1 MIIWDLNKDLE
12 QESFDLDSNALF
24 FQDSKGSPYLAEK
37 NYIINCRSGCRQ
49 LCYNFKVSDF
59 DVENA
64 TFRFQYGHRVEND
77 TENWIILRNFINLS
91 FSYMTFI
98 IKENFEKNGHQLNDF
113 VFDIEG
119 NDFLFNKN
127 TIFTEGNLVKA
138 QYDKCQFI
146 FKNYL
151 AEDPNLLDL
160 L

>member
-1 MIIWDLNKDLE
+1 
-12 QESFDLDSNALF
+12 
-24 FQDSKGSPYLAEK
+24 
-37 NYIINCRSGCRQ
+37 
-49 LCYNFKVSDF
+49 
-59 DVENA
+59 
-64 TFRFQYGHRVEND
+64 
-77 TENWIILRNFINLS
+77 
-91 FSYMTFI
+91 MTFI

-113 VFDIEG
+113 VFDLEG

-127 TIFTEGNLVKA
+127 TIFTEGNLVKT